1 LCSFMALNSLGVSF
15 GELDKS
21 VFYVALVCGISST
34 MIVAKSLAAQAD
46 MDSPSGRLT
55 IGILIFQDIWA
66 IIVLAVQPDLA
77 NPQPVKL
84 VKLFA
89 LVILLIAVAVM
100 YATFVMPF
108 VFNSASGNVELMLVM
123 ALSWCFFMCC
133 FAILPFI
140 GLSMELAAL
149 IAGVA
154 VATFPYVAEFNGKV
168 KYVRDFFITIFFCGL
183 GMQIPAPEPEPILT
197 ALLIAVLVLL
207 IRWLGIFS
215 LVMILGGGSRL
226 AAVATI
232 NLSEVSEFALVIC
245 SLGITFDHIGKD
257 TLTIMIWVFAL
268 LAIMSANLLPFNYKI
283 YALLVG
289 LADKCRGRKFQDAFQ
304 HENEDHEH
312 EDKGIVIL
320 GFHKVAAM
328 LIHQLKL
335 DAPQILH
342 KIHVVDF
349 NEKTLAKLSS
359 KGISTAYG
367 DVSCPDVLEHAVHGE
382 AKLVLLTIPDALLRG
397 TSNMKLLKVA
407 KTVWPEC
414 KCITNA
420 DSPSDVDKLYAA
432 GADYVLRMSNLCA
445 DKLCELLEEFSGIH
459 HEGHESHQLSEVHD
473 FLKNMS
479 QKEDGA
485 AKMKQGRVS
494 VLNFR

>member
-1 LCSFMALNSLGVSF
+1 
-15 GELDKS
+15 
-21 VFYVALVCGISST
+21 
-34 MIVAKSLAAQAD
+34 
-46 MDSPSGRLT
+46 
-55 IGILIFQDIWA
+55 
-66 IIVLAVQPDLA
+66 
-77 NPQPVKL
+77 
-84 VKLFA
+84 
-89 LVILLIAVAVM
+89 M

-108 VFNSASGNVELMLVM
+108 VFKSSSGNVELMLVM
-123 ALSWCFFMCC
+123 ALSWCFFICC

-215 LVMILGGGSRL
+215 LVFVLGGGSRL

-268 LAIMSANLLPFNYKI
+268 LAIMAANLLPYNYKI

-289 LADKCRGRKFQDAFQ
+289 VADKCRGRKDQADSQ
-304 HENEDHEH
+304 VEDEGDDHS
-312 EDKGIVIL
+312 DRDIVIL

-328 LIHQLKL
+328 LVHQLKL
-335 DAPQILH
+335 NAPQMIH

-349 NEKTLAKLSS
+349 NEATLAKLKS
-359 KGISTAYG
+359 KGLTTAYG
-367 DVSCPDVLEHAVHGE
+367 DISCPDVLEHAFHGE
-382 AKLVLLTIPDALLRG
+382 ARLVLLTIPDTMLRG
-397 TSNMKLLKVA
+397 TSNMKLLAVA
-407 KTVWPEC
+407 KKVWPAC
-414 KCITNA
+414 KVITNA
-420 DSPSDVDKLYAA
+420 DSPGEVDKLYAA

-445 DKLCELLEEFSGIH
+445 DRLEELLIH
-459 HEGHESHQLSEVHD
+459 HDGNDMGHQPSDLHEAGALD
-473 FLKNMS
+473 FLQSMS
-479 QKEDGA
+479 RRENCA